1 MTDYRDAEA
10 CLKHLRMDNKTKD
23 QVGGILRYSK
33 QLIEEREPAVREAIF
48 KQGTEQMAYIFDFLE
63 VECKA
68 REAVTGIPISAR
80 KRHLALLKNM
90 FDRIIE
96 NGDPTSLKD
105 LKVSGN
111 DLMKYGF
118 KGREIG
124 QMLEK
129 LMYAVMD
136 NPKIN
141 DKDTL
146 LGMLDI
152 LK

>member
-1 MTDYRDAEA
+1 
-10 CLKHLRMDNKTKD
+10 
-23 QVGGILRYSK
+23 
-33 QLIEEREPAVREAIF
+33 
-48 KQGTEQMAYIFDFLE
+48 
-63 VECKA
+63 
-68 REAVTGIPISAR
+68 
-80 KRHLALLKNM
+80 M